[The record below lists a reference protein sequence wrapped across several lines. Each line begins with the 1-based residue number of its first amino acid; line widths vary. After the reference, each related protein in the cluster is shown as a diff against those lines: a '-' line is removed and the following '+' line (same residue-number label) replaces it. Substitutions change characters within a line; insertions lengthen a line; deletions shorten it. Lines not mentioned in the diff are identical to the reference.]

1 MIEVVAID
9 NRGAEAE
16 LVRLAADF
24 AESRLFT
31 PQQKKRLRF
40 VVEVT
45 GTTLPAP
52 IAREQLARSPGLFK
66 SSQYHFTAMIS
77 LLHGFDSAV
86 LQLMHE
92 LVHISQIINNRYQI
106 SAKKLKQNGVK
117 QLSYQA
123 KWLGKKAGFIDNTA
137 WQERPWEQEA
147 ATVGE
152 RLASEFMT
160 FIYGTQNSFAPQGHE
175 KGAGKM
181 LRLYELAIA
190 LPIAPPKPQALV
202 TPQALAT
209 ASIMPEAPIF
219 DEFSSDRHLTE
230 PPIPDFGAAPFGA
243 PEADNGGQ
251 SDDMLADID
260 ALLSADAM
268 ATEQDAPP
276 VNTLNDEDMFGAVPV
291 FDGMSQDMQEGSDQ
305 ASEQAASDEKQTYV
319 LGIAEP
325 RILKLSVLEAKRQE
339 LAERGLLEG

>member
-16 LVRLAADF
+16 LVRLASNF

-31 PQQKKRLRF
+31 RQQKKRLRF

-45 GTTLPAP
+45 GTASPAP
-52 IAREQLARSPGLFK
+52 IAREQLARTPGLFK
-66 SSQYHFTAMIS
+66 SSQYHFTATIS
-77 LLHGFDSAV
+77 LLHGFDSV
-86 LQLMHE
+86 ILQLMHE

-106 SAKKLKQNGVK
+106 SAKKRKQNGVK

-123 KWLGKKAGFIDNTA
+123 KWLGKKAGFIDDTP

-152 RLASEFMT
+152 RLASEFMA
-160 FIYGTQNSFAPQGHE
+160 FIYGTQNSFTPQGHE

-181 LRLYELAIA
+181 LRLYQMAIA
-190 LPIAPPKPQALV
+190 LPIALPTSQA
-202 TPQALAT
+202 
-209 ASIMPEAPIF
+209 ASIIPEAPMPEAPIF
-219 DEFSSDRHLTE
+219 DEFSSGRNLTE
-230 PPIPDFGAAPFGA
+230 PTIPDIGAAPFGA
-243 PEADNGGQ
+243 PEVDNGAQ
-251 SDDMLADID
+251 SDDILADID
-260 ALLSADAM
+260 ALLSADAI

-276 VNTLNDEDMFGAVPV
+276 VNAVYDEDMFGAVPV
-291 FDGMSQDMQEGSDQ
+291 FDGMSQDMLEGSEQ
-305 ASEQAASDEKQTYV
+305 ASEKAASDEKQTYV
-319 LGIAEP
+319 RGIAEP

>member
-52 IAREQLARSPGLFK
+52 IAREQLARTPGLFK

-147 ATVGE
+147 A
-152 RLASEFMT
+152 
-160 FIYGTQNSFAPQGHE
+160 
-175 KGAGKM
+175 KM

-291 FDGMSQDMQEGSDQ
+291 FDGMSQDMQEGSEQ